1 MKCEWSD
8 DKEISVLKISWTK
21 KKKKN
26 VHELVQ
32 ECSDYKYIKRQLILF
47 KQ

>member
-1 MKCEWSD
+1 MTK
-8 DKEISVLKISWTK
+8 KYLSWKSPGPK

-32 ECSDYKYIKRQLILF
+32 ECSDYKYFKRQLILF